1 MLEVVFNILKIKLTA
16 WRQPKTTLNLVR
28 LMKAVE
34 TTATF
39 IVIRQLTRV
48 LVVLASLTN
57 SGSLMVHLVE
67 VVKCQ

>member
-1 MLEVVFNILKIKLTA
+1 MLEVVFNILKIKFTA
-16 WRQPKTTLNLVR
+16 WRQPKITLNLVR

-39 IVIRQLTRV
+39 IVTRQQTRV
-48 LVVLASLTN
+48 LEVLASLTN